1 MSKGWQAFSLALVLV
16 VATPLVVVSLAAQS
30 SNARLE
36 QAIDRIERNDVNG
49 LRRLLKE
56 DPSLLRR
63 TEAGVL
69 PTWRWTLLHSA
80 TAAPA
85 SLEVVAALIDTGA
98 EINARDNEGNTPL
111 HFAVKRIN
119 REKFPTRDYE
129 GVIRLLLEKKAD
141 IHIAN
146 RCGQTPLHT
155 ASAFRADPAAVELL
169 IQAGSDV
176 NLKTLPG
183 CDAWTPLH
191 GATARNSAGIVAVLL
206 KHGADPAAR
215 DAKGLTA
222 LEVAERGGFADAAKV
237 LRASAVA
244 APPPVAAPPLPVIAT
259 TPAVVPALPTV
270 VAPPALPRPA
280 SSGGTVQGRVLW
292 NGQPVAGATAF
303 VADNASG
310 SVRYGTATTDDQG
323 RFSISG
329 VPEGRR
335 VVFVQG
341 DPRVFGASSATFTM
355 TASPFTQD
363 FHLCKV
369 FQPVSPS
376 NNESVGG
383 RPVLRWDPY
392 PDAVRYFAVVLS
404 QNTSVFS
411 RGGPQGDLA
420 GTSVQV
426 DVDLPPGAY
435 QWRLFAY
442 NAAGQM
448 IGCASQLRVFTIRP

>member
-1 MSKGWQAFSLALVLV
+1 MSKGWQAFSLALVVV
-16 VATPLVVVSLAAQS
+16 VATPLVTAQS
-30 SNARLE
+30 ANARLE
-36 QAIDRIERNDVNG
+36 RAIDLIERNDVNG
-49 LRRLLKE
+49 LRRLLQE
-56 DPSLLRR
+56 DPSLVRR

-69 PTWRWTLLHSA
+69 PAWRWTLLHSA

-85 SLEVVAALIDTGA
+85 SLEIVAALIDAGA
-98 EINARDNEGNTPL
+98 EINVKDNEGNTPL

-129 GVIRLLLEKKAD
+129 GIIRLLLDKKAD
-141 IHIAN
+141 IHIVNSGGA
-146 RCGQTPLHT
+146 TPLHT
-155 ASAFRADPAAVELL
+155 ASAFRADPSAVELL
-169 IQAGSDV
+169 IQAGANV
-176 NLKTLPG
+176 NGKALASFG
-183 CDAWTPLH
+183 GWTPLH
-191 GATARNSAGIVAVLL
+191 GAAARNSAGIVAVLL
-206 KHGADPAAR
+206 KHGADPTAR

-222 LEVAERGGFADAAKV
+222 LQVAEQGGFAEAAKV

-244 APPPVAAPPLPVIAT
+244 TPPPVAAPPSAVIA
-259 TPAVVPALPTV
+259 PPPPTV
-270 VAPPALPRPA
+270 VAPPAPPRPA
-280 SSGGTVQGRVLW
+280 STGGTVQGRVLW

-303 VADNASG
+303 VADNASR

-323 RFSISG
+323 RFAISG
-329 VPEGRR
+329 VPEGSR
-335 VVFVQG
+335 VVSVQG
-341 DPRVFGASSATFTM
+341 DPRVFGPSTATFRM

-363 FHLCKV
+363 FHLCKI

-404 QNTSVFS
+404 QNKSVFS

-442 NAAGQM
+442 NSAGQM

>member
-1 MSKGWQAFSLALVLV
+1 MAKRQAALSSALILAAAVHLSVI
-16 VATPLVVVSLAAQS
+16 SLAAQS
-30 SNARLE
+30 SNASLE
-36 QAIDRIERNDVNG
+36 RAVERIERNDVNG

-56 DPSLLRR
+56 EPSLVRR

-85 SLEVVAALIDTGA
+85 SLELVAALIDAGA
-98 EINARDNEGNTPL
+98 EINVKDNEGNTPL

-129 GVIRLLLEKKAD
+129 GIIRLLLEKKAD
-141 IHIAN
+141 VHIVNA
-146 RCGQTPLHT
+146 GGATPLHT
-155 ASAFRADPAAVELL
+155 AAAFRADPSAVEML
-169 IQAGSDV
+169 IQAGADV
-176 NLKTLPG
+176 NLKTFAAYDG
-183 CDAWTPLH
+183 WTPLH
-191 GATARNSAGIVAVLL
+191 GAAARNSAGIVAVLL
-206 KHGADPAAR
+206 KHGADLTAR
-215 DAKGLTA
+215 DGKGLTA
-222 LEVAERGGFADAAKV
+222 LEVAERGGFADATRI
-237 LRASAVA
+237 LRTSAAVA
-244 APPPVAAPPLPVIAT
+244 PPRVTASPPPVAALPPP
-259 TPAVVPALPTV
+259 VVPP
-270 VAPPALPRPA
+270 APPRSA
-280 SSGGTVQGRVLW
+280 STGGTVQGRVLW

-303 VADNASG
+303 VADSPPG
-310 SVRYGTATTDDQG
+310 SLRYGTATTDDQG

-329 VPEGRR
+329 VPEGPR
-335 VVFVQG
+335 VVFVQA
-341 DPRVFGASSATFTM
+341 DPRVFGPSSATFTM

-363 FHLCKV
+363 FHLCKI
-369 FQPVSPS
+369 FQPVFPS
-376 NNESVGG
+376 NNESVAG

-404 QNTSVFS
+404 QNKSVFS

-442 NAAGQM
+442 NSAGQM